1 MSLDELLRTA
11 TGISVTVKLDDLR
24 QLFNEIAQSASPS
37 QAIKEESPRTLTR
50 KEALQRLGVDSST
63 L

>member
-1 MSLDELLRTA
+1 MSLDELLRTG

-24 QLFNEIAQSASPS
+24 QLFNEIAQSATTL
-37 QAIKEESPRTLTR
+37 QATKEESPRTLTR

>member
-24 QLFNEIAQSASPS
+24 QLFNEIAQSATPP
-37 QAIKEESPRTLTR
+37 ATKEESPRTLTR